1 MASRLLTRSA
11 ISPRPR
17 TTVRFSSG
25 AKAAMMHLPTVRRRN
40 PKSVVSDVQADDVIL
55 NGQPYNLIRYWN
67 RRCTVQTPG
76 EQREIDRSTGRPPQT
91 FCDGLKLG
99 RSRRAG
105 CLVRIRRIP
114 DGA

>member
-1 MASRLLTRSA
+1 
-11 ISPRPR
+11 
-17 TTVRFSSG
+17 
-25 AKAAMMHLPTVRRRN
+25 MHLPTVRRRN
-40 PKSVVSDVQADDVIL
+40 PKSVVSDVQADNVIL